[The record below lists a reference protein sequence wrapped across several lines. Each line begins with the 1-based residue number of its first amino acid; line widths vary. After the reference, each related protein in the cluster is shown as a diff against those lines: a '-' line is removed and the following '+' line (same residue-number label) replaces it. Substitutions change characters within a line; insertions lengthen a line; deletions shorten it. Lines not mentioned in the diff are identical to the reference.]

1 ARDGGTRAH
10 RDVLVACL
18 GKRPTAPR
26 FPRRAQHRASPDAL
40 NTALS
45 AAAQPEAKKGGRE
58 GPRAC
63 RRAPVLALLVDRQR
77 ERDVLARPR
86 RIVAAQAEEPV
97 AAARDRDELPAVDLV
112 YRRNALGRRVELVLP
127 QHLARIAVVR
137 PESSVRRRADEQQ
150 AAGRRDRTAARR
162 VAAGAR
168 DALRGEGADL
178 AVRDLPF
185 DHALVEVV

>member
-1 ARDGGTRAH
+1 VRVGELQCSRYSSTGSANVMYLPGPGGSLLR
-10 RDVLVACL
+10 
-18 GKRPTAPR
+18 RPKSPLPPLAIVMNCRPSTSYTAGTP
-26 FPRRAQHRASPDAL
+26 S
-40 NTALS
+40 
-45 AAAQPEAKKGGRE
+45 
-58 GPRAC
+58 
-63 RRAPVLALLVDRQR
+63 
-77 ERDVLARPR
+77 
-86 RIVAAQAEEPV
+86 VAASSSYFHSTSPV
-97 AAARDRDELPAVDLV
+97 SRSYARTARSDAPLPAARDRNDLPAADLA
-112 YRRNALGRRVELVLP
+112 YRRNALGRPVELVLP